1 MTNIFNI
8 PPLHPENF
16 PGRPLAVLAQYL
28 VTKVFIRNLKTSYFS
43 NTCTMPK
50 PF

>member
-8 PPLHPENF
+8 PPSHPKNF
-16 PGRPLAVLAQYL
+16 PGRPLAILAQYL
-28 VTKVFIRNLKTSYFS
+28 VTKVFIRNLQTGYFS
-43 NTCTMPK
+43 NICTMLK